1 MNKSKTVPVDL
12 IELYNVVNNGVTKQI
27 KYNKLVTK
35 VNAIDTSKFVLKTQY
50 NTYKSGLKKKIN
62 DAEKKYLILVDLLKK
77 QIIMQRSLRMKVVL
91 LVLLD

>member
-12 IELYNVVNNGVTKQI
+12 LELYNVVNNGVTKKI
-27 KYNKLVTK
+27 EYNKLVTK
-35 VNAIDTSKFVLKTQY
+35 VNANDTSKFVLKTQY